1 MNLVA
6 SEYVACQ
13 ATRHGVL
20 ILSEFAGAASFMS
33 GGSVTFNPSSAQELS
48 AAVEKVIVMDKEERK
63 ERYESLRDFITTH
76 TR

>member
-13 ATRHGVL
+13 ADRHGVL

-33 GGSVTFNPSSAQELS
+33 GGSVTFNPTSAQELS
-48 AAVEKVIVMDKEERK
+48 DAVERVMRMGKEERR
-63 ERYESLRDFITTH
+63 ERYEKLKEFITTH